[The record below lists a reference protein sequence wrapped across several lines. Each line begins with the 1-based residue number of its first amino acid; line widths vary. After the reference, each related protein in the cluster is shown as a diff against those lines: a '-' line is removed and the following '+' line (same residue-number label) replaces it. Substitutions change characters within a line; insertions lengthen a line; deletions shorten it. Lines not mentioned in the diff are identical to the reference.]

1 MGKSMSVEALEQEIK
16 ELADEC
22 TSKYHME
29 CLEMS
34 DALLTAWIIP
44 QLPREHLNAFYFYQS
59 KMLVIFRQRAK
70 ESINWL
76 NI

>member
-1 MGKSMSVEALEQEIK
+1 MGKHMSIEALEQEIK

-22 TSKYHME
+22 TAKYNME

-34 DALLTAWIIP
+34 DALLTAWIIS
-44 QLPREHLNAFYFYQS
+44 QLPQQHLNAFYWYQS
-59 KMLVIFRQRAK
+59 RMLALFRQRVK